1 MAGTMLPLVKSSG
14 STVTLAFVWFLTV
27 AANFLMTPLAIWAAL
42 SAPLAKLA
50 ISLGIDPRAFFY
62 TIFQG
67 TDQIILPYEYILVL
81 IFFSFGLIRV
91 RDFARFFS
99 IKMVFN
105 IVFITVIM
113 VPYWKLIGLL

>member
-1 MAGTMLPLVKSSG
+1 MLLHGVEHHIGWVWEPSVLAG
-14 STVTLAFVWFLTV
+14 LAVWRFRKIEAV
-27 AANFLMTPLAIWAAL
+27 
-42 SAPLAKLA
+42 
-50 ISLGIDPRAFFY
+50 FY